1 MDSLETTVANL
12 GTAGLAGAGT
22 RQRQAIL
29 RRAVDEL
36 VGVTFFAPMLKMA
49 HNSAIKGK
57 YGHGG
62 RGEEIFQGQ
71 LDLELAKR
79 AGRGMK
85 SGLSET
91 IYNRYVKRA

>member
-1 MDSLETTVANL
+1 MRTSVMNSGPAALVGAN
-12 GTAGLAGAGT
+12 TQ
-22 RQRQAIL
+22 QRQVLL
-29 RRAVDEL
+29 RQAVDEM